1 MFCIECGT
9 KLEANQKFC
18 KNCGS
23 PIKIPKETKKPS
35 TTSNERTAVNNSPK
49 SSSKKNYIFYS
60 LGFGLLIIL
69 ISAPVWGLAYAI
81 GYALPYVLILLGA
94 SSIPNKN
101 FRKVLM
107 ALLSFIFLV
116 IVFVS

>member
-23 PIKIPKETKKPS
+23 PIKTSTETKNPNNI
-35 TTSNERTAVNNSPK
+35 SNERTAVNNSPK

-94 SSIPNKN
+94 SFIPNKN

-116 IVFVS
+116 IVIVS

>member
-23 PIKIPKETKKPS
+23 PIQIPKETKKS
-35 TTSNERTAVNNSPK
+35 SKTSNVKTAVNNSPK
-49 SSSKKNYIFYS
+49 SSSKKNYFFYS
-60 LGFGLLIIL
+60 LGFGLFIIL
-69 ISAPVWGLAYAI
+69 ITAPAWGLSYAI
-81 GYALPYVLILLGA
+81 GYAFPYVLILLAA
-94 SSIPNKN
+94 SLIPNKN
-101 FRKVLM
+101 SRKVAL

-116 IVFVS
+116 IIIFS

>member
-23 PIKIPKETKKPS
+23 PIKISKETKKPI
-35 TTSNERTAVNNSPK
+35 TTSDERTTVNNAPK

-94 SSIPNKN
+94 SFIPNKN

-107 ALLSFIFLV
+107 AFLSFIFLV
-116 IVFVS
+116 MVIVF